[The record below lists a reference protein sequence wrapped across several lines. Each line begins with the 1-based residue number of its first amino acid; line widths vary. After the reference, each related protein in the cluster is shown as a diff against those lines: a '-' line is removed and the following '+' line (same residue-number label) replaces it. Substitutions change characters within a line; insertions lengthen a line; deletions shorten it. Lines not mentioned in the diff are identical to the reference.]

1 MVAYQAA
8 HIALGPRDR
17 GGVERRCYTVLIS
30 PGTVRILLAD
40 SGVRGTPV
48 PPAGGRDP
56 VLTAHGPAPGR
67 VSNWADAAHWLPP
80 GIHRFN

>member
-1 MVAYQAA
+1 VAFQAA
-8 HIALGPRDR
+8 HIALRPRDR

-30 PGTVRILLAD
+30 PGTVRILPAD
-40 SGVRGTPV
+40 SAARGTPV
-48 PPAGGRDP
+48 PSGGGP
-56 VLTAHGPAPGR
+56 GLVLTARGPAPGR